1 MNTLNKFVVMEG
13 IMGSGKTTL
22 AKMLSEEIGG
32 TYYNTPERFRNM
44 RPFAD
49 NSLSLEARYY
59 FYLSLNT
66 QVSFEVGELLKEGPV
81 VCDKYIWSTF
91 CYHKSFGLNISEF
104 PQIDIILPDF
114 CFLICCDDNIRLERL
129 SRRDPINDY
138 SKDFKR
144 QESERMC
151 LMEFKKVL
159 SKNMVDNSLN
169 NPQIALSKI
178 LTKIN

>member
-1 MNTLNKFVVMEG
+1 MEG

-32 TYYNTPERFRNM
+32 VYYNTPESFHNM

-59 FYLSLNT
+59 FYLSLNM
-66 QVSFEVGELLKEGPV
+66 QVSFEVAQLLKKGPV

-91 CYHKSFGLNISEF
+91 CYHKTFGLDISEF
-104 PQIDIILPDF
+104 PQIDIISPDF
-114 CFLICCDDNIRLERL
+114 CFLIFCDDNIRLERL
-129 SRRDPINDY
+129 SRRDPVNDY

-151 LMEFKKVL
+151 LLEFKKVL
-159 SKNMVDNSLN
+159 SDSLIDNSSD
-169 NPQIALSKI
+169 NPQVALSKI
-178 LTKIN
+178 LSTVN